1 MNKLQKLKNYIKNL
15 NKVMLAFSGGV
26 DSTFLLKI
34 CHEVLGENLTAITIN
49 SPYIPNKEIEEAK
62 KITSALGVK
71 HIIIDIPILEEIKS
85 NPKNKCYI
93 CKKFMFQR
101 IFEEAKKLNIHSVLD
116 GTNFDDLKDYRPGMK
131 VLKEFYVKSPL
142 LELGFTKKE
151 IRILSKELHLFTWD
165 KPAYSCLLSRLE
177 VGTEI
182 TLEKLHRIEMS
193 EIYMNSL
200 GLKGI
205 RVRSHGDLAR
215 IEVEPKDRIRLFDL
229 SLLDKIS
236 LKLKEFGFKYVTL
249 DLQGYKTGSL
259 N

>member
-1 MNKLQKLKNYIKNL
+1 MNKIQKLKNYIKNL

-26 DSTFLLKI
+26 DSAFLLKI
-34 CHEVLGENLTAITIN
+34 CHDVLGKNVIAITIN
-49 SPYIPNKEIEEAK
+49 SPYIPKNEINEAK
-62 KITSALGVK
+62 KIAEELGIK
-71 HIIIDIPILEEIKS
+71 HIIIDIPILNEIKN

-93 CKKFMFQR
+93 CKKYMFEK
-101 IFEEAKKLNIHSVLD
+101 IFQEAKKLNIHSVLD
-116 GTNFDDLKDYRPGMK
+116 GSNFDDLKDFRPGMK

-142 LELGFTKKE
+142 LELGFKKNE
-151 IRILSKELHLFTWD
+151 IRTFSKELKLFTWD

-177 VGTEI
+177 IGTEI
-182 TLEKLHRIEMS
+182 TLEKLHRIEIS

-215 IEVEPKDRIRLFDL
+215 IEVQPKDRIRLFDL

-236 LKLKEFGFKYVTL
+236 FKLKEFGFKYVTL

>member
-1 MNKLQKLKNYIKNL
+1 MNKLQKLKDYIKNL

-26 DSTFLLKI
+26 DSAFLLKI
-34 CHEVLGENLTAITIN
+34 CHDILGENLTAITIN
-49 SPYIPNKEIEEAK
+49 SPYVPNSEIEEAK
-62 KITSALGVK
+62 KITSDLRVK
-71 HIIIDIPILEEIKS
+71 HIIIDIPILEEIKN
-85 NPKNKCYI
+85 NPQNKCYI
-93 CKKFMFQR
+93 CKKFMFQK
-101 IFEEAKKLNIHSVLD
+101 IFEEAKKLDIHSVLD
-116 GTNFDDLKDYRPGMK
+116 GTNFDDLKDYRPGFK
-131 VLKEFYVKSPL
+131 VLREFYIKSPL
-142 LELGFTKKE
+142 LELGFRKKE
-151 IRILSKELHLFTWD
+151 IRLISKELNLFTWD

-215 IEVEPKDRIRLFDL
+215 IEVQPKDRIRLFDL

-236 LKLKEFGFKYVTL
+236 IKLKEFGFKYVTL